1 MGSSLPILSVRLK
14 IRLTAETHLPA
25 DRQEERKGFTF
36 SIFSSALFAVN
47 AHFLASR
54 REVHYCELDLKA
66 KRSPGAT

>member
-1 MGSSLPILSVRLK
+1 
-14 IRLTAETHLPA
+14 
-25 DRQEERKGFTF
+25 
-36 SIFSSALFAVN
+36 VN